1 VTAVSGSA
9 SPDGRTPAAT
19 APALDARLAPLL
31 WPAERRD
38 DVARALAVA
47 ARIARPA
54 APEWFQLPHDELARS
69 DAWAARAPAFFQL
82 EAGPGA
88 PGGAVGGFVAVVA
101 HEGAM
106 VRVLGPD
113 GGVTRLPAEVVA
125 GSLRAAS
132 EGRVS
137 TGVDGVVARSG
148 LAPARAPS
156 VRAAL
161 VSAALEGEPAVEGWR
176 VRPRSGSLAAA
187 FRDAGVLRRLALTSL
202 AYGAQ
207 LALLVLAWWMVG
219 ARAAAGAGA
228 PGAGA
233 WIAVLAGFVAA
244 HAAAS
249 WSAGRLAIDS
259 GRVLRA
265 RLIDGLLALDTEP
278 LRAEGIGQLLGRVME
293 TEAVESLSL
302 GGGLL
307 GVAGIFEL
315 TTGVVILAL
324 GARASS
330 ELALL
335 ALVLTVGGVL
345 AARLRRALDR
355 WSAQR
360 LALTHDLVETMA
372 GHRTLVAQQPPELRH
387 RGEDEALAAYEA
399 AGAAL
404 DRASAALAA
413 LVPRGWLLAG
423 VAALAPSL
431 AAPNVGAGL
440 VATTLG
446 GVLFV
451 YSALRKLTQ
460 AFPALATAAIA
471 WRQVEPLFAGAARAD
486 WAPAR
491 SAPAAPARDGAR
503 SAAGEGALAAAG
515 EGGPAPALVAARD
528 LGFRYP
534 DRAAPALVGCS
545 LEIRR
550 GDRVLLEGPSGGGK
564 STLAS
569 LVAGLRAPDAGALAL
584 DGVDQGELGLPRW
597 RERVGVVPQFHE
609 NHVFSASVLFNLLLG
624 RAWPPRREDVAAAEA
639 VCRDLDLGG
648 LLARMPSGLEQ
659 LVGESGWQL
668 SHGERSRLF
677 IARALLQRLDLRV
690 LDESFAALDPETLER
705 VLDCVLARADTLLVI
720 AHP

>member
-1 VTAVSGSA
+1 VTATSGPTA
-9 SPDGRTPAAT
+9 PDGAAPAAPPT
-19 APALDARLAPLL
+19 PDARIDACV
-31 WPAERRD
+31 WPPERRA

-47 ARIARPA
+47 ARLARPA
-54 APEWFQLPHDELARS
+54 APEWFQVSHDELVGVG
-69 DAWAARAPAFFQL
+69 AWTDRAPAFFRL
-82 EAGPGA
+82 EADAGGP
-88 PGGAVGGFVAVVA
+88 GGFVAVIA
-101 HEGAM
+101 REAGM

-113 GGVTRLPAEVVA
+113 GRAARVPVDALA
-125 GSLRAAS
+125 GRLRAAS
-132 EGRVS
+132 EARVS
-137 TGVDGVVARSG
+137 SGVDGVVARAG
-148 LAPARAPS
+148 LAPGRAS
-156 VRAAL
+156 AVRAAL
-161 VSAALEGEPAVEGWR
+161 VGAALAGEPAVEGWR

-187 FRDAGVLRRLALTSL
+187 FREAGVARRITLTAL

-219 ARAAAGAGA
+219 ARATGGGGA
-228 PGAGA
+228 PGVGA
-233 WIAVLAGFVAA
+233 WIGVLAGFVAA

-249 WSAGRLAIDS
+249 WSAARLAVDG
-259 GRVLRA
+259 GRVLRS
-265 RLIDGLLALDTEP
+265 RLLDGLLALDTEP

-307 GVAGIFEL
+307 GVAGLFEL
-315 TTGVVILAL
+315 ATGAVILAL
-324 GARASS
+324 GACASS

-335 ALVLTVGGVL
+335 ALALTVAGAL
-345 AARLRRALDR
+345 AAWLWRALGH
-355 WSAQR
+355 WSALR
-360 LALTHDLVETMA
+360 LTLTHDLVESMA

-399 AGAAL
+399 AGASL
-404 DRASAALAA
+404 DRSSAALAA

-423 VAALAPSL
+423 VATLAPALTS
-431 AAPNVGAGL
+431 ASVGAGL

-451 YSALRKLTQ
+451 YGALRKLTQ
-460 AFPALATAAIA
+460 AFPALATAVVA

-486 WAPAR
+486 WTPAP
-491 SAPAAPARDGAR
+491 SPAHASVASPARD
-503 SAAGEGALAAAG
+503 AAAS
-515 EGGPAPALVAARD
+515 ALVTASD

-569 LVAGLRAPDAGALAL
+569 LVAGLRRPDAGTLAL
-584 DGVDQGELGLPRW
+584 EGVDQSELGLAHW

-609 NHVFSASVLFNLLLG
+609 NHVFSASMLFNLLLG
-624 RAWPPRREDVAAAEA
+624 RAWPPRREDVAEAEA

-705 VLDCVLARADTLLVI
+705 VLDSVLARADTLLVI